1 MDKLSQQL
9 DDIANE
15 ASFWNDSDDQG
26 STHDDANSRQETTIV
41 NDEEAP
47 DQVQTSEANTE
58 TVGIIRKML
67 RYFWETADPEVEPLL
82 PVHSPPQS
90 PLHSPLI
97 PEANPQ
103 AGAWYFILEFIWQY
117 VLTESNRNFLLNHSW
132 LFLLISLVIMVIILA
147 STGNLASLSAYAKN
161 ILCYII
167 ASMNGDNTECFQT

>member
-26 STHDDANSRQETTIV
+26 SIHDEANSRQETTIV

-47 DQVQTSEANTE
+47 DQVQPNEANTE
-58 TVGIIRKML
+58 TVGIIRKMF
-67 RYFWETADPEVEPLL
+67 RYFWETEDPEVEPLL

-90 PLHSPLI
+90 PLHSPFI

-117 VLTESNRNFLLNHSW
+117 VLTESNRDFLLDHSW

-147 STGNLASLSAYAKN
+147 STGNLASLLAYAKN